1 MSDPNGEN
9 LLLVLAT
16 DSKTSKKRKIAAIK
30 GLGRIQTPTAVDTL
44 MELAKVEDDDPVT
57 LAAIEAL
64 GDASR

>member
-9 LLLVLAT
+9 LLLAFAT
-16 DSKTSKKRKIAAIK
+16 DSKTSEKRKIAAIK
-30 GLGRIQTPTAVDTL
+30 GLGRIQTSSAVETL
-44 MELAKVEDDDPVT
+44 MELAQVEGDDPVT